1 MIEVEPESIEPWAGN
16 APPLPA
22 GQRLG
27 PATVDGVIADSKCWL
42 GAMNP
47 GEGKIHRDCA
57 VRCLSG
63 GLPPLLL
70 GAGAEGKNFWLT
82 GPGGRAIELK
92 ILDRVAEPVRLRG
105 EVVRFDDQLILE
117 VESNAVV
124 RREPGR

>member
-1 MIEVEPESIEPWAGN
+1 MIEIEPGSIEAWPGS
-16 APPLPA
+16 APPLPV
-22 GQRLG
+22 GVRLG

-70 GAGAEGKNFWLT
+70 GAGPEGKNFWLA
-82 GPGGRAIELK
+82 GPGGGPIEAK
-92 ILDRVAEPVRLRG
+92 ILDRVAEPLRLRG
-105 EVVRFDDQLILE
+105 EVVRFDDQLVLE
-117 VESNAVV
+117 VESDDVV
-124 RREPGR
+124 RREPRG